1 MKKIFLCCFI
11 LIVVCLTACK
21 KTEEPLITTTESII
35 TETANEST
43 TETTAVTETETTIT
57 TTTPVTDGNETEVS
71 RLPFSEEAMEFSFL
85 SGAGAWRTVIT
96 LKQDGT
102 FEGLYHDSEMGIT
115 GEGYPNGSAYVCEFS
130 GRFTDIK
137 KINDYSYKMTLSDV
151 KTTEPIGKEW
161 IEDEVFY
168 TATGPHGLMNSQESP
183 DFDKVATEF
192 ILYLPETPV
201 ETLSDEFLVW
211 WPYFYEHEQ
220 TPFKELSCY
229 GILNVDSKH
238 GFFTYNNVDI
248 Q

>member
-1 MKKIFLCCFI
+1 MFVSFPVDLPILKK
-11 LIVVCLTACK
+11 
-21 KTEEPLITTTESII
+21 
-35 TETANEST
+35 ST
-43 TETTAVTETETTIT
+43 TI
-57 TTTPVTDGNETEVS
+57 
-71 RLPFSEEAMEFSFL
+71 L
-85 SGAGAWRTVIT
+85 
-96 LKQDGT
+96 
-102 FEGLYHDSEMGIT
+102 
-115 GEGYPNGSAYVCEFS
+115 
-130 GRFTDIK
+130 
-137 KINDYSYKMTLSDV
+137 KMTLSDV

-161 IEDEVFY
+161 IEDGVFY

-211 WPYFYEHEQ
+211 WPYYYEHEQ

>member
-11 LIVVCLTACK
+11 LIAVCLTACK
-21 KTEEPLITTTESII
+21 KTEEEPAITTTESII
-35 TETANEST
+35 TETT
-43 TETTAVTETETTIT
+43 TESTAVTETETTIT
-57 TTTPVTDGNETEVS
+57 TTPVTDGYETEVS
-71 RLPFSEEAMEFSFL
+71 RLPLSEEAMEFSFL
-85 SGAGAWRTVIT
+85 SGAGAWRTVMT

-161 IEDEVFY
+161 IEDGVFY

-192 ILYLPETPV
+192 IFYLPDAPV
-201 ETLSDEFLVW
+201 DSLPDDFLEW
-211 WPYFYEHEQ
+211 WPYRYEHSQ
-220 TPFKELSCY
+220 KPFKELSCY
-229 GILNVDSKH
+229 GILNIDARH
-238 GFFTYNNVDI
+238 GFFTSNNVDI

>member
-11 LIVVCLTACK
+11 LLIVCFSGCK
-21 KTEEPLITTTESII
+21 KIEETPIVTTTVETITTEETSEKITTTE
-35 TETANEST
+35 TEVST
-43 TETTAVTETETTIT
+43 TTTHSTIDSTETEISHL
-57 TTTPVTDGNETEVS
+57 PLSDET
-71 RLPFSEEAMEFSFL
+71 MEFSFL

-96 LKQDGT
+96 LNKDGT
-102 FEGLYHDSEMGIT
+102 FDGLYHDSEMGIT

-161 IEDEVFY
+161 IEDGIFY

-192 ILYLPETPV
+192 IFYLPDAPV
-201 ETLSDEFLVW
+201 DSLPDDFLEW
-211 WPYFYEHEQ
+211 WPYRYEHSQ
-220 TPFKELSCY
+220 KPFKELSCY
-229 GILNVDSKH
+229 GILNIDARH

>member
-11 LIVVCLTACK
+11 LIAVCLTACK
-21 KTEEPLITTTESII
+21 KTEEEPVITTTESII
-35 TETANEST
+35 TETT
-43 TETTAVTETETTIT
+43 TESTAVTETETTIT
-57 TTTPVTDGNETEVS
+57 TTPVTDGYETEVS
-71 RLPFSEEAMEFSFL
+71 RLPLSEEAMEFSFL

-115 GEGYPNGSAYVCEFS
+115 SEGYPNGSAYVCEFS

-161 IEDEVFY
+161 IEDGVFY

-192 ILYLPETPV
+192 IFYLPDAPV
-201 ETLSDEFLVW
+201 DSLPDDFLEW
-211 WPYFYEHEQ
+211 WPYRYEHSQ
-220 TPFKELSCY
+220 KPFKELSCY
-229 GILNVDSKH
+229 GILNIDARH